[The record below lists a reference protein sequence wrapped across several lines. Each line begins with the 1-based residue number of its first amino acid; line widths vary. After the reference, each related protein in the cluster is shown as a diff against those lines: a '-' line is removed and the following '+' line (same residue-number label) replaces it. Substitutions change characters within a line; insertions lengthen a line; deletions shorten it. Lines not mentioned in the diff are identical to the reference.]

1 VDFHD
6 TIEQSASIAR
16 SALQSM
22 ASHGI
27 PANPK
32 NFMLWYCYAGGSRP
46 DIVQAIYEMTAAKTE
61 FSDATNESLF
71 QKFFGD
77 LDRQE
82 ATTKA
87 TEGLRTMLDSLVEL
101 LGEAGTGARDYGETL
116 KGANAKLTAGG
127 ADIKNVLA
135 SLMAE
140 TQKVAQQNEQLQGD
154 LIRSSQEA
162 DALRET
168 LASVEKE
175 NLTDGLTGINN
186 RKVFDKRLKELAAQ
200 MAEEDDNLC
209 LVMLDVDFFK
219 KFNDSYGHQL
229 GDQVLKLVAKTMESA
244 VRPLDVP
251 ARYGGEEFSVIMPM
265 AKLEDAARVANE
277 IRMLVSSKKII
288 KRSTGEDLGQVT
300 LSAGVAQH
308 VEGEPLTKLIQR
320 ADAALYHA
328 KRTGRNRVATEAE
341 LGPNPDV
348 APVKARV

>member
-1 VDFHD
+1 MDFHD
-6 TIEQSASIAR
+6 TIEQATSIAR
-16 SALQSM
+16 AALQAM
-22 ASHGI
+22 AEHRI
-27 PANPK
+27 PANPN

-46 DIVQAIYEMTAAKTE
+46 DIVRAIDGLIDAKAE
-61 FSDATNESLF
+61 FADATNEDLY

-87 TEGLRTMLDSLVEL
+87 TEGLRTMLDSLTDL
-101 LGEAGTGARDYGETL
+101 LGEAGVGARDYGETL
-116 KGANAKLTAGG
+116 KGANAKLSAGG
-127 ADIKNVLA
+127 ADIKNMLT

-140 TQKVAQQNEQLQGD
+140 TQKVADQNARLQGD

-162 DALRET
+162 DALRES
-168 LASVEKE
+168 LATVEKE

-200 MAEEDDNLC
+200 VAEEDDFLC
-209 LVMLDVDFFK
+209 LVMLDIDFFK
-219 KFNDSYGHQL
+219 KFNDNYGHQL

-277 IRMLVSSKKII
+277 IRVLVSSKKII
-288 KRSTGEDLGQVT
+288 KRATGEDLGQVT

-341 LGPNPDV
+341 LGADPDV
-348 APVKARV
+348 APVKATA